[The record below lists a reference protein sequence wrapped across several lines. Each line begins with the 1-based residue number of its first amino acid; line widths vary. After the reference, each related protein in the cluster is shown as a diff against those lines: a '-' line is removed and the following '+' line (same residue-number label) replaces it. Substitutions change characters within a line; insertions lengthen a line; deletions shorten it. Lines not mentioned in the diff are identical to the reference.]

1 MTKYVIEKPYV
12 YVVLQHA
19 NPIYNYE
26 ETHIAEIEDCIL
38 HGVYTDEFMAEG
50 KAAKIQKGLSTCYY
64 VSILK
69 KPINGMIKKSTYD
82 SEEDGGCWDNCKYL
96 EY

>member
-12 YVVLQHA
+12 YVVLEHA
-19 NPIYNYE
+19 RDVYDE
-26 ETHIAEIEDCIL
+26 GLGLHIQLTDCVL
-38 HGVYTDEFMAEG
+38 HGVYTDRGMAEG
-50 KAAKIQKGLSTCYY
+50 KRSAVKTPVGGYI
-64 VSILK
+64 SILK

-82 SEEDGGCWDNCKYL
+82 SEEDEGLWDNCKYL

>member
-19 NPIYNYE
+19 HMPQKM
-26 ETHIAEIEDCIL
+26 EIEDCIL
-38 HGVYTDEFMAEG
+38 HGIYTDEFMAKG
-50 KAAKIQKGLSTCYY
+50 KAAKVQKGLSTCCYI
-64 VSILK
+64 SILK
-69 KPINGMIKKSTYD
+69 KPINGMIKKSRYD
-82 SEEDGGCWDNCKYL
+82 SDDGEGVWTNCKYL